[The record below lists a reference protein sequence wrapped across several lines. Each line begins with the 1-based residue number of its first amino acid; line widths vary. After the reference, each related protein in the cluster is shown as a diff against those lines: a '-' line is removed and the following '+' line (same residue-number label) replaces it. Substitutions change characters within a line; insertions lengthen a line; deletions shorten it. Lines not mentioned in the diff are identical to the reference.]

1 MEASGSGKGVSVGI
15 DGKDAMDKTMEGMS
29 LSEAGDLVDKGKGRV
44 EGDVFNSMF
53 YETVSRMTEDEKTTF
68 MRCLPRRIWLT

>member
-1 MEASGSGKGVSVGI
+1 MLTGYYLIGISRLTAMAASGSGKGVSVGI

-44 EGDVFNSMF
+44 EGDVLYTKKNF
-53 YETVSRMTEDEKTTF
+53 TEN
-68 MRCLPRRIWLT
+68 LLV

>member
-1 MEASGSGKGVSVGI
+1 MAASGSGKGVSVGI

-44 EGDVFNSMF
+44 EGMFLIACSMKQ
-53 YETVSRMTEDEKTTF
+53 S
-68 MRCLPRRIWLT
+68 LG